1 MKDMSVNII
10 RCEWVGDDPLMI
22 SYHDKEWCVPV
33 HDDRKLF
40 EFLILE
46 GAQAGLSWT
55 TILRKKDN
63 YEKAFD
69 NFDVEKVAAYDSK
82 KVTALL
88 QDAGIIRNKLKVAAA
103 IQNAKAIIQ
112 IQKEYGSFDAYIW
125 QFVNNRII
133 KNAFVLLSE
142 YPAKTKEAEAM
153 SKELLKRGC
162 KFVGPTICYAFMQ
175 AVGMVNDHQV
185 TCFRYNE
192 V

>member
-1 MKDMSVNII
+1 MSVNII